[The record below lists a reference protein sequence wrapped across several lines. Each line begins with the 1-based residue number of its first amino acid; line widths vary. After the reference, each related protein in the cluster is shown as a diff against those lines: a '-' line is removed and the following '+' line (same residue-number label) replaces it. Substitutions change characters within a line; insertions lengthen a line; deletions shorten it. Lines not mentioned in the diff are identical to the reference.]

1 MRKILVPPLL
11 LLLSLIGMIAVSR
24 LSSSTIWLQQPFD
37 DSGLVVTA
45 IGILLPVWAARIF
58 KQRETN
64 ILPYRD
70 PEKIVT
76 EGPFKF
82 SRNPMYLGM
91 LLVLTGVAIKLGNV
105 ESFGFVALFFCVANW
120 WYIPFEEERMSA
132 VFGEQFETYKS
143 NVRRWI

>member
-11 LLLSLIGMIAVSR
+11 LLLSLIGMVAVSR
-24 LSSSTIWLQQPFD
+24 LSSSNIWIQQPFD
-37 DSGLVVTA
+37 KAGFAVIA
-45 IGILLPVWAARIF
+45 IGVLLPVWAARIF
-58 KQRETN
+58 KQRQTN

-91 LLVLTGVAIKLGNV
+91 LLVLTGAAIKLGNL
-105 ESFGFVALFFCVANW
+105 ESFGFVAIFFCVSNW

-132 VFGEQFETYKS
+132 VFGEQFDTYKN
-143 NVRRWI
+143 NVRRWL